1 MVTAFEQWVPCSR
14 CLQCRATVFVILLH
28 SRYCPNYYCFKQDTV
43 VDAEIVRAFAD
54 SVSVTFTE
62 NTLNRDIKL
71 DETVNVAYNE
81 CSTMSVRKQEMLV
94 QSTLNSPRVSGVDSE
109 PYFMIV
115 AVTILS
121 FRTQLWVKEPMRN
134 ELGEKI
140 SGKCPVV
147 NSRLKLYTLD
157 CEFKKRGHSSPT
169 LLTPVL
175 PIADQFLQKTHLK

>member
-62 NTLNRDIKL
+62 IFTHLVHRKSSGCIERNCNTLNRDIKL

-81 CSTMSVRKQEMLV
+81 CSTMSVRKQEMLIAYFKGV
-94 QSTLNSPRVSGVDSE
+94 LNMHRHRKKTANVSNSQDLD
-109 PYFMIV
+109 Y
-115 AVTILS
+115 
-121 FRTQLWVKEPMRN
+121 K
-134 ELGEKI
+134 KI
-140 SGKCPVV
+140 
-147 NSRLKLYTLD
+147 
-157 CEFKKRGHSSPT
+157 
-169 LLTPVL
+169 
-175 PIADQFLQKTHLK
+175 